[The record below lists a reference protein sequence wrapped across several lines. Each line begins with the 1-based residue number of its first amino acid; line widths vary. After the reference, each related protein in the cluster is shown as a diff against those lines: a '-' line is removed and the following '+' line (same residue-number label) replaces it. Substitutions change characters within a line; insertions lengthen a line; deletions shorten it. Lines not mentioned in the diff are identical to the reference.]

1 MTSKTSLQVICNL
14 PTTAGE
20 AHKLLPPRKME
31 ELKHAIRTLENNF
44 KDVIDCH
51 SKNLETLKN
60 FTLEL
65 NERVRAI
72 EKTVIDNK
80 EQAKDLIVEK
90 IEAVQEELANL
101 DTKLDS
107 VEEDLQ
113 GDIEKNAARIDD
125 EKSQSLRLH
134 KDQSRKIENLLEEN
148 SRKLNEVE
156 ANMLNQK
163 EVINNVESYFKC
175 EECDESFRKK
185 HDMRKHINNF
195 HPKFIKCDYCDET
208 FNESWKYET
217 HLECHGIEKKKKCD
231 VCGKEFYLEWRF
243 KQHMNIHENPKI
255 KNCHYYNNN
264 KVCPFDQVG
273 CKFKHMRSKQ
283 CENQAN
289 CKNKLC
295 PNQHIVIQNI
305 VH

>member
-1 MTSKTSLQVICNL
+1 
-14 PTTAGE
+14 
-20 AHKLLPPRKME
+20 ME
-31 ELKHAIRTLENNF
+31 ELKHAIRKLENNF

-163 EVINNVESYFKC
+163 EVINNVESFFKC